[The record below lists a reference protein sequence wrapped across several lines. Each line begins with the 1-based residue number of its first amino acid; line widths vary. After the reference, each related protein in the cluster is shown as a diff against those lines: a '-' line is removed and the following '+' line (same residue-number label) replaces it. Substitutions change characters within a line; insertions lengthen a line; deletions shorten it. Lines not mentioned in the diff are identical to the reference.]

1 MPTDAD
7 TAEPDTALEVGEWTT
22 LDSGLAV
29 TIDEIEPF
37 SPTYLDRDHEDGDTY
52 VRFTVRVKNMAPGVR
67 RAMRAHHAEHP
78 RRAPRRGYSS
88 EAAHTRAVEQHTK
101 ERSDALRRAKGGVRM
116 RLTARVQVWAG
127 DTRAVRTYDA
137 DQDILAGLH
146 TELRRRRTGTT
157 TYAFRVPAEDLDDL
171 RIRVSPA
178 VNGVTRESADW
189 AASLTTPPEDLLDDS
204 LIREPVEQAPAEEA
218 TDEDHETEHT
228 PKKRKQR
235 RQEKR
240 DHRRQQIRSTHG
252 AAL

>member
-1 MPTDAD
+1 M
-7 TAEPDTALEVGEWTT
+7 
-22 LDSGLAV
+22 
-29 TIDEIEPF
+29 
-37 SPTYLDRDHEDGDTY
+37 
-52 VRFTVRVKNMAPGVR
+52 
-67 RAMRAHHAEHP
+67 
-78 RRAPRRGYSS
+78 
-88 EAAHTRAVEQHTK
+88 
-101 ERSDALRRAKGGVRM
+101 
-116 RLTARVQVWAG
+116 
-127 DTRAVRTYDA
+127 
-137 DQDILAGLH
+137 
-146 TELRRRRTGTT
+146 RRRRTGTT